1 MKKKKNILI
10 HPDRIEDLDRRN
22 ERLERNRKEP
32 VSTGYITTCRLRNTR
47 HHHDLLLPASFV
59 RNKITTGCCI
69 IFKVLGKDEMM
80 LQPVPPKYINRTSI
94 CHVHR
99 RFFSM
104 FQRYAFRI
112 PLDAVP
118 EPCAILH
125 GLNLDPL
132 LTSYRF
138 QLAEYRIMDDAEGEL
153 MAYKFIPVSPF

>member
-1 MKKKKNILI
+1 MSKKKNILI

-32 VSTGYITTCRLRNTR
+32 VPTGYTSTCKLRNTR
-47 HHHDLLLPASFV
+47 HHKDLLLPASFV
-59 RNKITTGCCI
+59 RNKIPTGCCI
-69 IFKVLGKDEMM
+69 IFRVLGKDEMM

-99 RFFSM
+99 RTLGM
-104 FQRYAFRI
+104 FHRHAFRI

-138 QLAEYRIMDDAEGEL
+138 RLTEYSIMDDAEGEL